1 MKTCTVVTLLLV
13 LMMTGADTRA
23 QESPWHPPYPELR
36 SLVWI
41 RLPSGEWL
49 AGHVTSLRDKNF
61 VFESEELDEL
71 HLDWDDVV
79 ELRSAVPLTLTFAE
93 LGTVTGTVTV
103 LHSVISVRT
112 RDLVLQYP
120 RSSLLSIIE
129 GEQTEWNYWSLNA
142 SAGIVARS
150 GNTDQD
156 DFNLRGFIRREA
168 GPTRFDIEYT
178 GNFGTVGG
186 EKTVH
191 SHSGSARFDWLIM
204 QGFFVTPFNMTLFS
218 DRFQNIDL
226 RSTFGVGVGYFVTRT
241 KDIEWSVSFGG
252 GHQSTRYTSVLP
264 GQELV
269 KGTAIIIPGTILDM
283 DLTGALEMKGEYYA
297 QIGLAEP
304 QNTFHHTDVQ
314 FKLDV
319 LNDILG
325 FTLSFTWDHNTN
337 PQADENGIVPQK
349 TDLRTSFGIGIDI

>member
-1 MKTCTVVTLLLV
+1 MKTRTVVTFLLL
-13 LMMTGADTRA
+13 LILTGTDSRA
-23 QESPWHPPYPELR
+23 QVSPWHPPYPDVQ

-79 ELRSAVPLTLTFAE
+79 ELRSAVPLTFTFAE
-93 LGTVTGTVTV
+93 LGTVTGAAKIF
-103 LHSVISVRT
+103 HGVISVRVGE
-112 RDLVLQYP
+112 RVVQYP
-120 RSSLLSIIE
+120 RSSLLSIMG

-142 SAGIVARS
+142 SAGIVARN

-156 DFNLRGFIRREA
+156 DVNLRGFIRREA
-168 GPTRFDIEYT
+168 GPTRLDIEYT

-186 EKTVH
+186 EETVH
-191 SHSGSARFDWLIM
+191 SHNGSVRFDWLIM

-226 RSTFGVGVGYFVTRT
+226 RSTFGVGVGYFVMRT
-241 KDIEWSVSFGG
+241 KDVEWSVTFGG

-264 GQELV
+264 GEERI
-269 KGTAIIIPGTILDM
+269 KGTAIIIPGTGLDM

-297 QIGLAEP
+297 QIGLADP
-304 QNTFHHTDVQ
+304 KNTFHHTDVQ
-314 FKLDV
+314 FQLDI
-319 LNDILG
+319 LGDILG

-337 PQADENGIVPQK
+337 PQADENGVVPEK
-349 TDLRTSFGIGIDI
+349 SDFRTSFGIGVDI